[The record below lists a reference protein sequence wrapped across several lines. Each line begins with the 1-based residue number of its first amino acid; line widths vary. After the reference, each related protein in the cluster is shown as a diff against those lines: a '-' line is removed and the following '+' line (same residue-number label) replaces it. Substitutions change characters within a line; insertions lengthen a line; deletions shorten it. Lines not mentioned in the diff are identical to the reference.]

1 MADEAEAEAE
11 AEDED
16 ELAASVEEVTT
27 AWLEEDVTT
36 AATKLDEATEATDT
50 TDDEAKAVEL
60 AATTE
65 ELATTD
71 ELATTEAV
79 ATPLTAGIA
88 ALSARTQPVFAVNA
102 AGHATCSKSTVGL
115 SEPPNQSKRQL
126 QPA

>member
-65 ELATTD
+65 ELATT
-71 ELATTEAV
+71 EAV